1 MEKPVKVPMKVPTKE
16 PMKEP
21 MKENQRMPY
30 ICKLIYEAYRV
41 PVMWLD
47 EEDHPDLTLPPAV
60 AGRPA
65 VQEAVSLLAEIMDH
79 ARRSRSGV
87 GAAAGMAAET
97 ATDITAGMTA
107 GMVAGTATDIAAQ
120 SAEGTTAGMATGSVA
135 GTATG
140 MAAGVATGTPAGTST
155 GLEADIV
162 AETATGTAK
171 VADTDAPA
179 SVGTAPVT
187 PALPVLYT
195 TGYLENFIILQ
206 VAEADLSCGAIV
218 IGPVLSAPITGDNAA
233 SLMRDHSIPPGQQE
247 DWLQYY
253 SSLPVLNRMRW
264 YHAALL
270 LYTLVTGQQLSI
282 TELLLTAS
290 TPAGPAPSPGDSP
303 DLDLSYRRE
312 TTWLHHDP
320 MLEREMFRHITNGDK
335 AGLLRTQA
343 SFAEENYGRL
353 SKQSQL
359 RSKKNLAVSSIT
371 LATRA
376 AIEGGLFWEIAY
388 TLSDFHIQHIEEL
401 RDIPAVDRAMVA
413 ALCDFADQV
422 LGSRSSKLTR
432 ISALCQN
439 FIYNHLYEEL
449 PLSRLAEFTG
459 LNASYLSQLFKKE
472 TGTAISDYIQQERI
486 EESKRLIGLPG
497 ITLSDIASR
506 LHFNDQSYFT
516 KVFKKYTGLTP
527 GQYKQHPEQF
537 PRFR

>member
-1 MEKPVKVPMKVPTKE
+1 MPREMEE
-16 PMKEP
+16 REGI
-21 MKENQRMPY
+21 EY

-47 EEDHPDLTLPPAV
+47 AADTPRLTLPPAFEC
-60 AGRPA
+60 RPS
-65 VQEAVSLLAEIMDH
+65 VQGAHSLLHEVMDI
-79 ARRSRSGV
+79 ARRSSP
-87 GAAAGMAAET
+87 AATAAGKAAR
-97 ATDITAGMTA
+97 
-107 GMVAGTATDIAAQ
+107 
-120 SAEGTTAGMATGSVA
+120 TTA
-135 GTATG
+135 
-140 MAAGVATGTPAGTST
+140 PPY
-155 GLEADIV
+155 LH
-162 AETATGTAK
+162 
-171 VADTDAPA
+171 
-179 SVGTAPVT
+179 
-187 PALPVLYT
+187 T
-195 TGYLENFIILQ
+195 TGFLENFIILQ
-206 VAEADLSCGAIV
+206 LPEVDRAGGAIV
-218 IGPVLSAPITGDNAA
+218 IGPVLSAPVTGDNAA
-233 SLMRDHSIPPGQQE
+233 SLMRDYSIPPGQQE
-247 DWLQYY
+247 GWLQYY
-253 SSLPVLNRMRW
+253 RSLPVLSRMRW

-270 LYTLVTGQQLSI
+270 LYTLATGEALSI
-282 TELLLTAS
+282 TELLLA
-290 TPAGPAPSPGDSP
+290 AGKSGQSGPQPDDGP

-312 TTWLHHDP
+312 NTWLHHDP
-320 MLEREMFRHITNGDK
+320 MLEREMFRHIRNGDK

-343 SFAEENYGRL
+343 SFSEESYGRL
-353 SKQSQL
+353 SKKSQL

-401 RDIPAVDRAMVA
+401 HDIPAVDRAQLA

-422 LGSRSSKLTR
+422 LGSRSSKLSR

-439 FIYNHLYEEL
+439 YIYNHLYEEI

-486 EESKRLIGLPG
+486 EEAKRLMELPG

-527 GQYKQHPEQF
+527 GQYKQDSE
-537 PRFR
+537 RFSRFT